1 MPEAP
6 ATAPAVLVAGGTG
19 ALGEAV
25 LRELLD
31 AGHPVTA
38 TWLVDRERARVEQE
52 LGGHERLTLVQ
63 ADLMELEGAEA
74 AVEATPGIGAVVNL
88 VGGFASGPLAH
99 ETHPDEF
106 DRMLRLNVRPGCC
119 LVCAAMPRLLEAG
132 GGAYVGVS
140 ARPALKPFAGAAPY
154 VTAKAA
160 VLAFVQ
166 ALDADYRD
174 EGIRSN
180 AILPSVIDT
189 PANRTATP
197 DADFSK
203 WVQPAEIARV
213 IRFLVSDDAAVTS
226 GAAIP
231 VYGRA

>member
-1 MPEAP
+1 MAEAP
-6 ATAPAVLVAGGTG
+6 RESRAVLVAGGTG

-38 TWLVDRERARVEQE
+38 TWLVDRERERVEAG
-52 LGGHERLTLVQ
+52 LGDHPGLTLVR
-63 ADLMELEGAEA
+63 ADLMEPDGAEA
-74 AVEATPGIGAVVNL
+74 AVAATGGLGAVVNL

-99 ETHPDEF
+99 ETDLDEY
-106 DRMLRLNVRPGCC
+106 DRMLKLNLRPGFC
-119 LVCAAMPRLLEAG
+119 LVRAAIPRLLEAG

-140 ARPALKPFAGAAPY
+140 ARPALRPFPGAAAY

-166 ALDADYRD
+166 ALDADYRKD
-174 EGIRSN
+174 GIRAN

-189 PANRTATP
+189 PANRAATP

-226 GAAIP
+226 GAAVP

>member
-1 MPEAP
+1 MADVPE
-6 ATAPAVLVAGGTG
+6 TRRSVLVAGGTG
-19 ALGEAV
+19 ALGGAV

-38 TWLVDRERARVEQE
+38 TWLEERERERVEAD
-52 LGGHERLTLVQ
+52 LGDRDALTLVR

-74 AVEATPGIGAVVNL
+74 AVAATEDLGAVVNL

-106 DRMLRLNVRPGCC
+106 ERMLRLNLRPGCC

-140 ARPALKPFAGAAPY
+140 ARPALRPFAGASPY

-166 ALDADYRD
+166 SLDADYRQS
-174 EGIRSN
+174 GIRAN

-189 PANRTATP
+189 PANRAATP

-213 IRFLVSDDAAVTS
+213 VRFLVSDDASVTS
-226 GAAIP
+226 GGAIP